1 MTAGEQ
7 AGAIAPGILWVA
19 VEEALLERELVGHA
33 VAAGD
38 AVHRA
43 RDFEGDRARDR
54 ADYAEYGTLDPND
67 QECVN
72 EAARAVL
79 ARGWDGYRPTA
90 VPRTTL

>member
-43 RDFEGDRARDR
+43 REFEGDRARDR
-54 ADYAEYGTLDPND
+54 ADYELQDVRVLLRANVRRARDRRRRERAELHP
-67 QECVN
+67 
-72 EAARAVL
+72 AL
-79 ARGWDGYRPTA
+79 LHRPG
-90 VPRTTL
+90 